1 MHKTVSHDLYTWEIF
16 LIHLTNEAIHDII
29 KKKRAGGVD
38 LKKILKVIILIL
50 LSCAAVVGIFAG
62 ALWIYDR
69 VGSYPFWTLQQRDV
83 AKITISTGI
92 TTEYT
97 IADEDFD
104 DAMSIIR
111 NVHIGRRVKRKDRY
125 DFFGG
130 AWGSIRLYLSDGIR
144 YDITYSASGQ
154 KTLFDERHSNFIG
167 YVTIDG
173 KSYTSYD
180 TANQRAFEKLVWK
193 YTLSEN
199 DTEAAS

>member
-1 MHKTVSHDLYTWEIF
+1 MIARRSDKAVIY
-16 LIHLTNEAIHDII
+16 AIIAAVI
-29 KKKRAGGVD
+29 
-38 LKKILKVIILIL
+38 VII
-50 LSCAAVVGIFAG
+50 AAISVFS

-69 VGSYPFWTLQQRDV
+69 VGSYPFWELRYDDI
-83 AKITISTGI
+83 AKITIKTGF
-92 TTEYT
+92 TTEYA

-104 DAMSIIR
+104 DAMSVIQ

-130 AWGSIRLYLSDGIR
+130 ACGSIRLYLSDGKR
-144 YDITYSASGQ
+144 YDIAYSASGQ

-173 KSYTSYD
+173 KSYASYD
-180 TANQRAFEKLVWK
+180 TANQHAFEKLVWK
-193 YTLSEN
+193 YTASEN

>member
-1 MHKTVSHDLYTWEIF
+1 M
-16 LIHLTNEAIHDII
+16 
-29 KKKRAGGVD
+29 
-38 LKKILKVIILIL
+38 KKIIKVIIPTL
-50 LSCAAVVGIFAG
+50 LSCAAVVGIAAG

-97 IADEDFD
+97 IADEDLD
-104 DAMSIIR
+104 DAMSVIR

-130 AWGSIRLYLSDGIR
+130 AWGSIRLYLSDGKR

-167 YVTIDG
+167 YVTIDH
-173 KSYTSYD
+173 KSYASYD

-193 YTLSEN
+193 YTLPEN

>member
-1 MHKTVSHDLYTWEIF
+1 MIC
-16 LIHLTNEAIHDII
+16 LTNEAINVII
-29 KKKRAGGVD
+29 KENRTGGAD
-38 LKKILKVIILIL
+38 LKKIMKVAIPIL
-50 LSCAAVVGIFAG
+50 LSCAAVIGIFGG

-69 VGSYPFWTLQQRDV
+69 VGSYPFWTLQQHDV
-83 AKITISTGI
+83 AKITITTGI

-104 DAMSIIR
+104 DAMSVIR
-111 NVHIGRRVKRKDRY
+111 NVHTGRRVKRKDRY
-125 DFFGG
+125 AFFGG
-130 AWGSIRLYLSDGIR
+130 AWGSIRLYLSDGKR

-173 KSYTSYD
+173 KSYASYD
-180 TANQRAFEKLVWK
+180 TANQHAFEKLVWK

-199 DTEAAS
+199 NTEEAS

>member
-1 MHKTVSHDLYTWEIF
+1 M
-16 LIHLTNEAIHDII
+16 
-29 KKKRAGGVD
+29 
-38 LKKILKVIILIL
+38 KKILKAAIPIL
-50 LSCAAVVGIFAG
+50 LSCAAVIGIFVG

-69 VGSYPFWTLQQRDV
+69 VGSYPFWALGYRDV
-83 AKITISTGI
+83 AKITITTGI

-104 DAMSIIR
+104 DAMSVIR

-130 AWGSIRLYLSDGIR
+130 AWGSVRLYLSDGKR

-173 KSYTSYD
+173 KSYASYD

>member
-1 MHKTVSHDLYTWEIF
+1 MIARRSDKAVIY
-16 LIHLTNEAIHDII
+16 AIIAAVI
-29 KKKRAGGVD
+29 
-38 LKKILKVIILIL
+38 VII
-50 LSCAAVVGIFAG
+50 AAISVFS

-69 VGSYPFWTLQQRDV
+69 VGSYPFWELRYDDI
-83 AKITISTGI
+83 AKITIKTGF
-92 TTEYT
+92 TTEYAIT
-97 IADEDFD
+97 DEDFD
-104 DAMSIIR
+104 DAMSVIQ

-130 AWGSIRLYLSDGIR
+130 ACGSIRLYLSDGKR

-173 KSYTSYD
+173 KSYASYD
-180 TANQRAFEKLVWK
+180 TANQHAFEKLVWK
-193 YTLSEN
+193 YTASEN